1 MSNKS
6 TSATDSP
13 WPFRLALALALTTF
27 PLIWVGGL
35 VTTTDAGM
43 AVPDWP
49 GTYGLNLFL
58 YPWQTWLF
66 GPWDLFIEHGH
77 RLLGAVVG
85 MLTIVLVAAVWRWE
99 SRRWLRYAALG
110 ALALVIAQGV
120 LGGVRVLLDQR
131 LVALMH
137 GCVAPLFFAFATSIV
152 VFTSRF
158 WRDASAPQEDRAG
171 QRLVRAAWI
180 LAGVAYVQLIL
191 GAILRHPLLDSP
203 SAVFRGA
210 VLLHLIVAFVLLVQA
225 MLFHISAL
233 RSGCLAGRAVRWL
246 SLLTVVLV
254 LGQLTLGAAT
264 WVVKYSWPAWMDSF
278 DFAAA
283 YVVQEKS
290 LEQSLIVTA
299 HVANGSLILVTLV
312 VQAWFLSRRFF
323 RLGDS
328 VPAPEIG
335 LVRAAA

>member
-1 MSNKS
+1 
-6 TSATDSP
+6 
-13 WPFRLALALALTTF
+13 
-27 PLIWVGGL
+27 
-35 VTTTDAGM
+35 M